1 MLTECLANTN
11 NWLTIFGEEHLST
24 NEAQLEYYRRI
35 LPILVKSRLGWY
47 AGGSS
52 PGICSGHLL
61 ILSIRAGT
69 VDLPRWILRRWR
81 KVRPGQNV
89 GQRTYG

>member
-35 LPILVKSRLGWY
+35 LPILVKSRLG
-47 AGGSS
+47 
-52 PGICSGHLL
+52 
-61 ILSIRAGT
+61 
-69 VDLPRWILRRWR
+69 
-81 KVRPGQNV
+81 
-89 GQRTYG
+89 